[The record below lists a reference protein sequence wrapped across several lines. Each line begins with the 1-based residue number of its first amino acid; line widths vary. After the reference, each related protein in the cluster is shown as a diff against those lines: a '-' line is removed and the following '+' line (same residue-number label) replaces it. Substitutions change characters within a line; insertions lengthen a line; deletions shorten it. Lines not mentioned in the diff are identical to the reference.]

1 MGKLKL
7 NSLEE
12 AKKELDKVLNSDTL
26 ETPHWSIYKIMAH
39 CAQTILISS
48 LWQDKSRSLIGT
60 LRLLGNKKTALDNFA
75 AIYLLKQQKL
85 KLTKEVNQV
94 FTDCIAIIGEG
105 KLEER
110 IEQVRSKKF
119 KINVDP
125 LK

>member
-1 MGKLKL
+1 
-7 NSLEE
+7 
-12 AKKELDKVLNSDTL
+12 
-26 ETPHWSIYKIMAH
+26 
-39 CAQTILISS
+39 
-48 LWQDKSRSLIGT
+48 
-60 LRLLGNKKTALDNFA
+60 LLGNKKTALDNFA

>member
-1 MGKLKL
+1 
-7 NSLEE
+7 
-12 AKKELDKVLNSDTL
+12 
-26 ETPHWSIYKIMAH
+26 
-39 CAQTILISS
+39 
-48 LWQDKSRSLIGT
+48 
-60 LRLLGNKKTALDNFA
+60 
-75 AIYLLKQQKL
+75 LLKQQKL

>member
-1 MGKLKL
+1 
-7 NSLEE
+7 
-12 AKKELDKVLNSDTL
+12 
-26 ETPHWSIYKIMAH
+26 
-39 CAQTILISS
+39 
-48 LWQDKSRSLIGT
+48 
-60 LRLLGNKKTALDNFA
+60 LLGNKKNALDNFA

>member
-1 MGKLKL
+1 
-7 NSLEE
+7 
-12 AKKELDKVLNSDTL
+12 
-26 ETPHWSIYKIMAH
+26 
-39 CAQTILISS
+39 
-48 LWQDKSRSLIGT
+48 
-60 LRLLGNKKTALDNFA
+60 LLGNKKAALDNFA

>member
-1 MGKLKL
+1 M
-7 NSLEE
+7 
-12 AKKELDKVLNSDTL
+12 
-26 ETPHWSIYKIMAH
+26 
-39 CAQTILISS
+39 
-48 LWQDKSRSLIGT
+48 
-60 LRLLGNKKTALDNFA
+60 LGNKKNALDNFA

>member
-1 MGKLKL
+1 M
-7 NSLEE
+7 
-12 AKKELDKVLNSDTL
+12 
-26 ETPHWSIYKIMAH
+26 
-39 CAQTILISS
+39 
-48 LWQDKSRSLIGT
+48 
-60 LRLLGNKKTALDNFA
+60 LGNKKTALDNFA